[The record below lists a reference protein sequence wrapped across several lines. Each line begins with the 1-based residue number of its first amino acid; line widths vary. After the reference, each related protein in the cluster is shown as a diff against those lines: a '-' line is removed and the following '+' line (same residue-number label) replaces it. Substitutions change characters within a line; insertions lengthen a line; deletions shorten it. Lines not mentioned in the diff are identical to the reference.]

1 MTTTPAVTTNRPAPQ
16 PRGIY
21 TLYFLEMWERMSYYG
36 MRSLLVLFMTAETV
50 RQGMGLELKVAAAI
64 YGLYTCAVYLVA
76 LPGGWIAD
84 RLLGAQRSVF
94 YGGIIIALGHFTLA
108 IPDTRAFFLGLLI
121 VVMGTALLK
130 PNASAMVGQLY
141 PEGGA
146 RRDAGFTLF
155 YMGVNLG
162 AFIGPLICGGLRD
175 NKGWHWGFGA
185 AGVGMV
191 AGVLQYHFTRRNLG
205 SAGAAP
211 ANPAPHPRLAWSMIG
226 AVVAMMFSIF
236 AMAASGSLKIDPLA
250 VARHSSAVILAVALL
265 WFVWAFFLAG
275 LTIAERKRLV
285 VVGILFISSALFWSG
300 FEQMGS
306 SMSLF
311 AEKLTDRHVFGW
323 NMPPEWFQSINAFF
337 ILLLAPACSA
347 LWLGLDRR
355 NRTAS
360 LTVKMAWG
368 LLLLGAGFLVM
379 YLASLRIQS
388 GSLAA
393 PWWLVFTYLL
403 HTIGELFLSPVG
415 LSAVTKLSPSRLS
428 GQMMGVWF
436 LATALGNLLAGL
448 LGGQLATES
457 TASMPGAFL
466 RVAAVAG
473 TAGILLWASSP
484 WIRRLMPGIK

>member
-1 MTTTPAVTTNRPAPQ
+1 MITPSAAAVTSRTPH

-36 MRSLLVLFMTAETV
+36 MRSLLVLFMTAETM
-50 RQGMGLELKVAAAI
+50 RQGMGLEPKVAAAI

-84 RLLGAQRSVF
+84 RLLGAQRSVM
-94 YGGIIIALGHFTLA
+94 YGGMIIALGHFTLA
-108 IPDTRAFFLGLLI
+108 IPDSRAFFLGLLI

-141 PEGGA
+141 PEGGS

-162 AFIGPLICGGLRD
+162 AFIGPLVCGGLRD
-175 NKGWHWGFGA
+175 SKGWHWGFGA

-191 AGVLQYHFTRRNLG
+191 AGVIQYWVTRRHL
-205 SAGAAP
+205 GAAGLVP
-211 ANPAPHPRLAWSMIG
+211 ANPTLEPGRAWAVIAGVVGLMFLVFGLAATG
-226 AVVAMMFSIF
+226 VVT
-236 AMAASGSLKIDPLA
+236 IDPLA
-250 VARHSSAVILAVALL
+250 VARHTSAVILTVAVL
-265 WFVWAFFLAG
+265 WFGWAFFLAG
-275 LTIAERKRLV
+275 LTLEERKRIG
-285 VVGILFISSALFWSG
+285 VVGILFITSALFWSG

-323 NMPPEWFQSINAFF
+323 NMPAEWFQSINAFF

-347 LWLGLDRR
+347 LWLLLDRKGR
-355 NRTAS
+355 SAE

-368 LLLLGAGFLVM
+368 LLLLGAGFVVM
-379 YLASLRIQS
+379 YFASLRIQS
-388 GSLAA
+388 VALVA
-393 PWWLVFTYLL
+393 PWWLVTTYLL

-415 LSAVTKLSPSRLS
+415 LSAVTKLSPPRLS

-448 LGGQLATES
+448 LGGHLATES
-457 TASMPGAFL
+457 TVAMPGAFL
-466 RVAAVAG
+466 RVASVALGAG
-473 TAGILLWASSP
+473 TLLWVCSP
-484 WIRRLMPGIK
+484 WIRRLMPGVK